1 MAKFDM
7 AQFLADAGVNLDT
20 GNREQ
25 IEYIPIDRIV
35 PDANNFYELSGL
47 DDLAANIS
55 LLGLQQPIRVRPMP
69 EDNSRYIIVS
79 GHRRHA
85 ALKLLVEQDG
95 RDDLREAPCI
105 VELGE
110 ENPKLTELK
119 LIYANASTRV
129 LSSAEQ
135 AKQAERVESLLYQLK
150 EDGMEFPGR
159 MRDHVAQACQM
170 STGKLARLKVI
181 RDGLISDFVP
191 AWESGELAE
200 STAYEL
206 ARMPQE
212 EQAIVFSVY
221 CDKPKELYSGTVA
234 NIAKQMQ
241 NARESIPA
249 NACPARDGCLACEEI
264 DSRKKA
270 AAKLKSWESLS
281 CQENTCCLDCWYLQ
295 SCTHPCAEAK
305 GKQKEQ
311 RKVAKDAE
319 KESARRVAEQRQPA
333 VDAITESWKRMCS
346 LAKDKEIDAKSV
358 FTACRGWSCSSDCD
372 DMQKYADGQKKFAF
386 NDSMPGTLT
395 YESAKK
401 LIATADLLGCSID
414 YLLGRTDSPTFSAA
428 PTVAPENCVNVDTWR
443 TGNPPEPGWYICRIE
458 VGGVEKPMYHEHWYG
473 GKTWQGLV
481 EDVETVT
488 HWVPVVEEAE

>member
-69 EDNSRYIIVS
+69 EDDSKYIIIS

-95 RDDLREAPCI
+95 RDDLREVPCI
-105 VELGE
+105 VERGE

-135 AKQAERVESLLYQLK
+135 AKQVNRLRELLYQLK
-150 EDGMEFPGR
+150 EDGMEFKGR
-159 MRDHVAQACQM
+159 MRDIVAEACKI
-170 STGKLARLKVI
+170 SAGKIARLDVI
-181 RDGLISDFVP
+181 SKGLIPAFVP
-191 AWESGELAE
+191 AWESGALNE
-200 STAYEL
+200 SAAYEL
-206 ARMPQE
+206 ARMSATDQTIIFTLYQGKENTLQYATVTNVKE
-212 EQAIVFSVY
+212 EM
-221 CDKPKELYSGTVA
+221 ERA
-234 NIAKQMQ
+234 NK
-241 NARESIPA
+241 SIPSSSVCKSLGCFCPELA
-249 NACPARDGCLACEEI
+249 N
-264 DSRKKA
+264 RKNQ

-281 CQENTCCLDCWYLQ
+281 CQENTCCLDCWFLQ

-305 GKQKEQ
+305 AKQKEL

-319 KESARRVAEQRQPA
+319 KESAQRVAEQRQPA

-346 LAKDKEIDAKSV
+346 LAKDKRIDAKSV

-386 NDSMPGTLT
+386 NDSMPGTLA

-414 YLLGRTDSPTFSAA
+414 YLLGRTDTPTLAAA
-428 PTVAPENCVNVDTWR
+428 PAAAPEKCVQFDTWHTAPPDDPGEYVVYISLSGMYAADTICW
-443 TGNPPEPGWYICRIE
+443 TGRDWDNPYADS
-458 VGGVEKPMYHEHWYG
+458 
-473 GKTWQGLV
+473 
-481 EDVETVT
+481 DVIAWTYPPDAEETK
-488 HWVPVVEEAE
+488 